1 MSFFDV
7 VSLFGGLALFLFGMQ
22 TMAGGLEK
30 LAGNKLESILK
41 KLTRTPAI
49 AVLFGA
55 LLTAAVQ
62 SSSASTV
69 MVVGLV
75 NSGMMQLAQAVGV
88 IMGANIGTTITAQI
102 LALSD
107 LTSDN
112 FFLRILKPSTIAPVF
127 AFIGAFLFMFSERP
141 RRRDIGQA
149 LVGFGV
155 LFTGMFTMEDAVR
168 PLRESELFVQ
178 LFSTLSNPILGVLAG
193 AIVTALIQS
202 SSASVGILQALSTT
216 GIISWS
222 TAIPI
227 ILGQNIGT
235 CITPMM
241 ASIGANKAAKRSA
254 FCHLYFNVIGTTVFL
269 LGIYGAKFALGGLPF
284 WDDVIYRADIANFHT
299 AFNIIV
305 TLLLLP
311 FTKLLAK
318 LATKTVKSDPEDVME
333 SALPILDERLLGTPS
348 VAIQKAQDS
357 VELMATLAQNNFNDA
372 VSLVKSFDVDKFKSI
387 AEVEETIDKLEV
399 SVTGFLIK
407 ISHRELSLK
416 ESNHIS
422 MLIGSISDFERIGD
436 HAVNV
441 AEWAENL
448 GKRGISSGAKAEL
461 EILRE
466 AVNENL
472 GLAFTAFAGTDAQT
486 ALMVEPLEETVD
498 HICEKLRNKHIKR
511 LKNGKC
517 SVETGLVFM
526 EILSNLERIS
536 DHCSNLA
543 NRILYLESNDE
554 SFDYHD
560 MKRSMKTNLI
570 DPQKAKN
577 LAEFETKYLSKI

>member
-7 VSLFGGLALFLFGMQ
+7 IMLLGGLALFLFGMQ
-22 TMAGGLEK
+22 TMANGLEK

-41 KLTRTPAI
+41 KLTRTPAL

-75 NSGMMQLAQAVGV
+75 NSGMMQLSQAVGV
-88 IMGANIGTTITAQI
+88 IMGANIGTTVTAQI

-107 LTSDN
+107 IGSDN
-112 FFLRILKPSTIAPVF
+112 FFLRLLKPSTIAPVF

-141 RRRDIGQA
+141 RRRDVGQA

-168 PLRESELFVQ
+168 PLRESELFAQ
-178 LFSTLSNPILGVLAG
+178 LFSTLENPVLGVLAG
-193 AIVTALIQS
+193 ALVTAAIQS

-241 ASIGANKAAKRSA
+241 ASIGANRAAKQSA
-254 FCHLYFNVIGTTVFL
+254 FCHLYFNIIGTTLFL
-269 LGIYGAKFALGGLPF
+269 VVIYGTKFVLGGLPF

-318 LATKTVKSDPEDVME
+318 LATRTVKSAPEPVAD
-333 SALPILDERLLGTPS
+333 AAIPILDERLLTTPA

-357 VELMATLAQNNFNDA
+357 VELMATLAQKNFND
-372 VSLVKSFDVDKFKSI
+372 SIQLVKSYNSDQKKSVADVEK
-387 AEVEETIDKLEV
+387 TIDKLEV
-399 SVTGFLIK
+399 NVTNFLIK
-407 ISHRELSLK
+407 ASHRELSLK
-416 ESNHIS
+416 ESNQIS
-422 MLIGSISDFERIGD
+422 MLISTISDYERIGD
-436 HAVNV
+436 HAVNI
-441 AEWAENL
+441 AEW
-448 GKRGISSGAKAEL
+448 GKKIGKQGFSADATQEL
-461 EILRE
+461 EVLRE
-466 AVNENL
+466 AVDENINL
-472 GLAFTAFAGTDAQT
+472 SVTAFSAHDVQT
-486 ALMVEPLEETVD
+486 ALLVDPLEETVD
-498 HICEKLRNKHIKR
+498 HMCEKLRARHIKR

-517 SVETGLVFM
+517 SVEGGLVFA
-526 EILSNLERIS
+526 EILSDIERIS
-536 DHCSNLA
+536 DHCSNVA
-543 NRILYLESNDE
+543 NRVLYLESDDE
-554 SFDYHD
+554 NFDYHD
-560 MKRSMKTNLI
+560 MKKRMKKSRI
-570 DPQKAKN
+570 DEETAN
-577 LAEFETKYLSKI
+577 TLLRFEERYLTRI